1 MLSPWGADDH
11 INMLV
16 PIIDGTKGRQDRC
29 SCRAGGQPPGL
40 LPAPDGF
47 SNSRPRKSDAYRGS
61 PSSRSDDP
69 WSVFVERQGAGG
81 FHSHE
86 SCGPRGCCW
95 ASQEDCP
102 TALHSG
108 VRCGLCQRQR
118 LWTRRRKIS
127 ALFGVQL
134 LGSSPIIFDG
144 ALWHAPAGLK
154 SAGDSGKITAQ

>member
-1 MLSPWGADDH
+1 
-11 INMLV
+11 MLV

-69 WSVFVERQGAGG
+69 GRHSSRGKALADFTVTKVVGRAVAAGLRRKIAR
-81 FHSHE
+81 
-86 SCGPRGCCW
+86 PRFIRVCAAVC
-95 ASQEDCP
+95 AS
-102 TALHSG
+102 A
-108 VRCGLCQRQR
+108 QR

-134 LGSSPIIFDG
+134 LGSSPIILMACTSWIQKRRRFRQNHRPVSDQ
-144 ALWHAPAGLK
+144 P
-154 SAGDSGKITAQ
+154 GKIC